1 MGGMFLASIW
11 FCVSPLHIFGD
22 WEIVV
27 AVCQNSKINWQS
39 PSPKASKRRFHGKP
53 PQIFSLKLYMDF
65 PCDNLWQ
72 EVSAIA
78 NCLENESCRWASLN
92 WHNYTQKGILVMS
105 IIPWFMGNKVGIS
118 NSNIVKKGEFLF
130 SGSKVPLKF
139 WKKVFHIFFI

>member
-1 MGGMFLASIW
+1 MGGMFLTSIW
-11 FCVSPLHIFGD
+11 LCVSHL
-22 WEIVV
+22 WWSEIVV
-27 AVCQNSKINWQS
+27 DVCQNSKINWWS
-39 PSPKASKRRFHGKP
+39 PSPKASKCHFHGRP
-53 PQIFSLKLYMDF
+53 PQIFFLKLYIDF

-78 NCLENESCRWASLN
+78 NCLKNESCRWASLS

-118 NSNIVKKGEFLF
+118 NSNIVKKGEFFF

-139 WKKVFHIFFI
+139 